1 MQFRILVID
10 DSIEHQQLI
19 LSILGQVHVVV
30 QAYTLTEARQQMTKN
45 ALDLILLDLSLPD
58 GDGMSFFAEL
68 QANENT
74 RKIPVVIITAHT
86 EVNKEIIGF
95 SLGAEDFI
103 VKPVDPARLRARI
116 ESKIKQ
122 IQSRKTQDVYYHK
135 GTLKLSLSTQ
145 QAYLLKDSKESMI
158 ELTPIEFKLLFHLLR
173 HEEHIF
179 SREQLITTVWGKSD
193 MSDRTIDM
201 HVSNLRK
208 KIIDTE
214 FKIKPIHGI
223 GYRISKLQ

>member
-1 MQFRILVID
+1 MHFKILIVD
-10 DSIEHQQLI
+10 DDTEFQKL
-19 LSILGQVHVVV
+19 LVNILGSLHTVIS
-30 QAYTLTEARQQMTKN
+30 ALTLDEARSMITKSN
-45 ALDLILLDLSLPD
+45 PDLILLDLSLPD

-68 QANENT
+68 QSTDN
-74 RKIPVVIITAHT
+74 RQIPVMIITANT

-103 VKPVDPARLRARI
+103 MKPIDSARLRARI
-116 ESKIKQ
+116 ESRVKQ
-122 IQSRKTQDVYYHK
+122 IQSRKNQDVYYNN
-135 GTLKLSLSTQ
+135 GSLKLSLSTQ
-145 QAYLLKDSKESMI
+145 QAYLMKENKEAQI

-179 SREQLITTVWGKSD
+179 TREQLINTVWGKSE

-208 KIIDTE
+208 KIAESE
-214 FKIKPIHGI
+214 FKIRPIHGV
-223 GYRISKLQ
+223 GYRISRLQ